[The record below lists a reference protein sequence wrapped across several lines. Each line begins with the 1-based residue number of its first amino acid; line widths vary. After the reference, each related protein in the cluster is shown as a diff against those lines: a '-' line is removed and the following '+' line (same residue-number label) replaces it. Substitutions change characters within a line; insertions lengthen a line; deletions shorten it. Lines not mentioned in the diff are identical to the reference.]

1 MLRKIA
7 LSLLMLVSLIVMLP
21 LVNSTAHSIKYEAV
35 QNHRRF
41 RHHSRAWWRR
51 HRALMR
57 RRRAARLRRRAMAAA
72 MREANSMRQPNT
84 WQPASVGSDNHA
96 AFQTTISLPPALLR
110 DANGTVALTLPD
122 GWSAAPLSNTGEAKF
137 RVSELNGSPA
147 GQAALSVV
155 AASSPSQGRVS
166 LRNQQRALAG
176 VSYPDLRRTVIDKMI
191 TAGGWVVNDIER
203 DLDGR
208 KVFVVVAQTP
218 ATNDGKAQE
227 QIWNFYFTEVDG
239 RVYSLATSAPR
250 QSSNRVASDAEKF
263 ITSLPAASH
272 AGPRISIR

>member
-21 LVNSTAHSIKYEAV
+21 LVNSTAHSIKYEGT

-51 HRALMR
+51 HRAFVR

-72 MREANSMRQPNT
+72 RRQPNPLRQPNT
-84 WQPASVGSDNHA
+84 WQTAAAGSDNHA
-96 AFQTTISLPPALLR
+96 AFPTTVPLPPSLFR
-110 DANGTVALTLPD
+110 NANTGVALPLPD
-122 GWSAAPLSNTGEAKF
+122 GWSAAPVAAKGEAKF
-137 RVSELNGSPA
+137 RVAESNGSSV

-155 AASSPSQGRVS
+155 AAASPNSDRIS
-166 LRNQQRALAG
+166 LRDQHRVLAG
-176 VSYPDLRRTVIDKMI
+176 VSYTDLRRTVIDKMI
-191 TAGGWVVNDIER
+191 AAGGWVINDMER
-203 DLDGR
+203 DMSGR

-218 ATNDGKAQE
+218 AANDGHAPDE
-227 QIWNFYFTEVDG
+227 VWNFYFTEVDG
-239 RVYSLATSAPR
+239 RVYSLATSASR
-250 QSSNRVASDAEKF
+250 QSSSRIASDAEKF
-263 ITSLPAASH
+263 ITSLTASP